1 MRRGNT
7 GRPPLY
13 YNIYPRLCFASL
25 FPGRI
30 EEQQFGVDWEGP
42 VPNESNDIYI
52 VNVPDTPLPLNSG
65 TLEELNS
72 VISPLDRSS
81 CYGIDLYERVL
92 IFVAQKVGCTL

>member
-1 MRRGNT
+1 MLHYFQG
-7 GRPPLY
+7 
-13 YNIYPRLCFASL
+13 
-25 FPGRI
+25 

-72 VISPLDRSS
+72 VISPLDPSS